1 MAQGFELKLI
11 NFQFALIKITLSVR
25 FPSETLCLQAAG
37 LAKGHARSR
46 SKFVVTSVRSRFPNT
61 SSIFSEKGTEVSI
74 TVSVGN
80 GTVCPKAK
88 NVVRQHKT
96 ARVSLVFKV
105 IGLRAKNIVLKN
117 LRNIKT
123 KTAFGDANGVHSY
136 FVSDREFKG
145 SFNCA

>member
-88 NVVRQHKT
+88 NVERQHKT
-96 ARVSLVFKV
+96 VRDNLVFIM
-105 IGLRAKNIVLKN
+105 IGLKLV
-117 LRNIKT
+117 
-123 KTAFGDANGVHSY
+123 
-136 FVSDREFKG
+136 
-145 SFNCA
+145 